1 MSDPLTDIVC
11 ISAQMQE
18 VVRLLKTAA
27 PSKVAVLI
35 SGEAGVG
42 KDLVAHALHALS
54 PRSSRPFIP
63 VSCWGSADRS
73 VEEELFGTQRMLIK
87 LTYVG
92 NPGSLPLA
100 NTGTLLL
107 DEIDAL
113 PLPTQVKLLHLLENQ
128 DDARLDVRVIAT
140 TKDDSLV
147 DKRIRTDL
155 QYFLNTF
162 HIHVPPLRERIS
174 DIPVLIDRLL
184 TQINRSNGRV
194 IREVDSEVRNRFQT
208 HPWPGNVREMRSV
221 LEHAALSSTGNLIY
235 ARDLPANFGQLPKA
249 AQLRATV
256 SAELSE
262 IRFPLGA
269 TVEQVEKELILQ
281 TLERT
286 NHNKTRA
293 AELLGISL
301 KTLHNKLTRYKA
313 DPGQPNGNSI

>member
-1 MSDPLTDIVC
+1 MSDPLADIVC
-11 ISAQMQE
+11 TSAQMQE
-18 VVRLLKTAA
+18 VVRLIKTAA

-42 KDLVAHALHALS
+42 KDLVARALHALS
-54 PRSSRPFIP
+54 PRSARPFIP
-63 VSCWGSADRS
+63 VSCWGSADHS

-87 LTYVG
+87 LTYQG

-113 PLPTQVKLLHLLENQ
+113 PLPTQAKLLHLLENQ
-128 DDARLDVRVIAT
+128 SEARLDVRVIAT
-140 TKDDSLV
+140 TRDDALV
-147 DKRIRTDL
+147 GKRIRTDL
-155 QYFLNTF
+155 QYFLNAF
-162 HIHVPPLRERIS
+162 HIHVPPLRDRIS

-184 TQINRSNGRV
+184 TEINHSNGRV
-194 IREVDSEVRNRFQT
+194 IRGVDLEVRNRF
-208 HPWPGNVREMRSV
+208 HAYPWPGNVREMRSV
-221 LEHAALSSTGNLIY
+221 LEHGALASTGNVISG
-235 ARDLPANFGQLPKA
+235 RDLPRNFGHLPKT
-249 AQLRATV
+249 AQPPATV
-256 SAELSE
+256 SAQLSE

-269 TVEQVEKELILQ
+269 TVEQVERELILQ

-301 KTLHNKLTRYKA
+301 KTLHNKLGRYKA
-313 DPGQPNGNSI
+313 QPGQPNGNLI